1 MAEVKHVL
9 FAWMISILAAA
20 SFVVSLICLN
30 DDSVLPSYTV
40 ICGWGCYGIEEI
52 QCQEILDFKIPK

>member
-1 MAEVKHVL
+1 MAEVKHML

-30 DDSVLPSYTV
+30 DDSVLPSYTA
-40 ICGWGCYGIEEI
+40 IMWMGMLQY
-52 QCQEILDFKIPK
+52 